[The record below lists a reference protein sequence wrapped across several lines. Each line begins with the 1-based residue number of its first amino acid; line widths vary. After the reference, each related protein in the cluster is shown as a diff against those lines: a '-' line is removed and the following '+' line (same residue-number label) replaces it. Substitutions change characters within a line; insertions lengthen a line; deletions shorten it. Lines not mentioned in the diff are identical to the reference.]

1 MTCMIADTFQTGI
14 LRTHCNVVKDL
25 IPIQDF
31 NATVLHL
38 HVTDHTTLTHR
49 FQGRDSRLADAHCE
63 VLKEILS

>member
-1 MTCMIADTFQTGI
+1 MIADTFQTGI

-49 FQGRDSRLADAHCE
+49 F
-63 VLKEILS
+63 

>member
-1 MTCMIADTFQTGI
+1 MIADTFQTGI

-49 FQGRDSRLADAHCE
+49 FQGRDFRLTDVEGE
-63 VLKEILS
+63 VIQSLVG